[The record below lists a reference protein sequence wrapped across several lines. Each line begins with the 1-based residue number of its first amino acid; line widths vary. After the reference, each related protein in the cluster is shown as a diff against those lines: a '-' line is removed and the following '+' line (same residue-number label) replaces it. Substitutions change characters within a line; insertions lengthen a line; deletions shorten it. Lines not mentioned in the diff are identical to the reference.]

1 MGNEDEPV
9 RGRPCEYDPSYCER
23 LIEFMGQGG
32 SVEEFAGSLKHSK
45 QTIYDWLKK
54 FPDFLD
60 AKRRGEAASL
70 HWWGSM
76 SRQHLVSVSESYGGN
91 TGSKSTSLNAAVY
104 RLNMANRFGWKDRI
118 EHTGEVDMH
127 GTRAKVN
134 KLMKD
139 PKTAE
144 AARAVALALSEPE
157 DKDDLPS
164 GE

>member
-1 MGNEDEPV
+1 MLEAHMAEGLSFKTFAAIVDVMESTIHLWVKDYP
-9 RGRPCEYDPSYCER
+9 
-23 LIEFMGQGG
+23 EFSQ
-32 SVEEFAGSLKHSK
+32 S
-45 QTIYDWLKK
+45 
-54 FPDFLD
+54 
-60 AKRRGEAASL
+60 KRRGEVACQMFWEKL
-70 HWWGSM
+70 GRDHI
-76 SRQHLVSVSESYGGN
+76 LNVSESYGGN
-91 TGSKSTSLNAAVY
+91 TGSKSVSLNAAVY